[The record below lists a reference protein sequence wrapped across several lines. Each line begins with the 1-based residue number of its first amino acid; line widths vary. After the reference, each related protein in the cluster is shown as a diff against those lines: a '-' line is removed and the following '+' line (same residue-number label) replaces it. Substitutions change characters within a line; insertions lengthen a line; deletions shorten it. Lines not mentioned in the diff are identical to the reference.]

1 MVRAVLKCR
10 ERYGNKIYN
19 IDTYNVPLQKE
30 EDNFVNGD
38 TEWDIEG
45 KGNIWADVEKWIVY
59 QLNK

>member
-1 MVRAVLKCR
+1 MDEMSFLTSGTKILVEEKTQVTILWW
-10 ERYGNKIYN
+10 NKIYN

-45 KGNIWADVEKWIVY
+45 KGNI
-59 QLNK
+59 